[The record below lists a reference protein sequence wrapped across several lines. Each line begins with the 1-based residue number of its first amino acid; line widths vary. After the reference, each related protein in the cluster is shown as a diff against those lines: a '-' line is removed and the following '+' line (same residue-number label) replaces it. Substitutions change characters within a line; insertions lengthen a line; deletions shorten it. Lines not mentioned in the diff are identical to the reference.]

1 MDKIHYYTFS
11 KDDFMLKELIEYIRE
26 SQTGS
31 DIDNY
36 LDSKYIH
43 LTDAHY
49 DQIAGAMSQGELSS
63 KKASDCP
70 AERFFLHFNE
80 TILFLNKSTQGQH
93 SVYDVELVKD
103 TNYSIEKVNE
113 DESKNLKF
121 VSFSINDDYQPTL
134 IKRVTTSE
142 TIDEQE
148 KQQTVQSV
156 IPALRGFMSAISD

>member
-1 MDKIHYYTFS
+1 
-11 KDDFMLKELIEYIRE
+11 MLKELIEYIKE
-26 SQTGS
+26 GQTGS

-49 DQIAGAMSQGELSS
+49 DQIAGAISQGELSS

-80 TILFLNKSTQGQH
+80 TILFVNKSTQGQH

-103 TNYSIEKVNE
+103 TNYSIEKV
-113 DESKNLKF
+113 DESDSKNLAF

-134 IKRVTTSE
+134 RKRVTTSE

-148 KQQTVQSV
+148 KQQTIQSV
-156 IPALRGFMSAISD
+156 MPVLRGFMSAISD

>member
-1 MDKIHYYTFS
+1 
-11 KDDFMLKELIEYIRE
+11 MLKELIEYIKE
-26 SQTGS
+26 GQTGS

-80 TILFLNKSTQGQH
+80 TILFVNKSNQGLR
-93 SVYDVELVKD
+93 SVYDIELLQD
-103 TNYSIEKVNE
+103 TNDSIEKVNE
-113 DESKNLKF
+113 SDSKNLAF
-121 VSFSINDDYQPTL
+121 VSFSINDDFHSTL

-142 TIDEQE
+142 TIDEKE
-148 KQQTVQSV
+148 KQQTIQSV
-156 IPALRGFMSAISD
+156 MPVLRGFMSAISD

>member
-1 MDKIHYYTFS
+1 
-11 KDDFMLKELIEYIRE
+11 MLKELIEYIRE
-26 SQTGS
+26 GQIGS

-49 DQIAGAMSQGELSS
+49 DQIAGAISQGELSL

-80 TILFLNKSTQGQH
+80 TILFVNKSNQGQH
-93 SVYDVELVKD
+93 SIYDVELVND
-103 TNYSIEKVNE
+103 TNYSIEKV
-113 DESKNLKF
+113 DESDLKNLVF
-121 VSFSINDDYQPTL
+121 VSFSINDDYQPAL

-142 TIDEQE
+142 TLDEQE
-148 KQQTVQSV
+148 KQQTMQSV
-156 IPALRGFMSAISD
+156 IPVLRGFMSAISD

>member
-1 MDKIHYYTFS
+1 MI
-11 KDDFMLKELIEYIRE
+11 KELIEYIKKG
-26 SQTGS
+26 QTGS

-49 DQIAGAMSQGELSS
+49 DQIAGVISQGELSP

-80 TILFLNKSTQGQH
+80 TILFVNKSTQGQH

-103 TNYSIEKVNE
+103 TNYSIEKV
-113 DESKNLKF
+113 DESDSKNLAF
-121 VSFSINDDYQPTL
+121 VSFSINDDFQSTL

-142 TIDEQE
+142 TIDEKE
-148 KQQTVQSV
+148 KQQTIQSV
-156 IPALRGFMSAISD
+156 MPVLRGFMSAISD

>member
-1 MDKIHYYTFS
+1 
-11 KDDFMLKELIEYIRE
+11 MLKELIEYIKE
-26 SQTGS
+26 GQTGS

-80 TILFLNKSTQGQH
+80 TILFVNKSNQGQH
-93 SVYDVELVKD
+93 SIYDVELVND
-103 TNYSIEKVNE
+103 TNYSIDKV
-113 DESKNLKF
+113 DESDLKNLSF
-121 VSFSINDDYQPTL
+121 VSFSINDDYQPAL

-142 TIDEQE
+142 TLDEQE
-148 KQQTVQSV
+148 KQQTMQSV
-156 IPALRGFMSAISD
+156 IPVLRGFMSAISD

>member
-1 MDKIHYYTFS
+1 
-11 KDDFMLKELIEYIRE
+11 MLKELIEYIRE
-26 SQTGS
+26 GQTGS

-80 TILFLNKSTQGQH
+80 TILFVNKSNQGQH
-93 SVYDVELVKD
+93 SIYDVELVND
-103 TNYSIEKVNE
+103 TNYSIDKV
-113 DESKNLKF
+113 DESDLKNLAF
-121 VSFSINDDYQPTL
+121 VSFSINDDYQPAL

-142 TIDEQE
+142 TLDEQE
-148 KQQTVQSV
+148 KQQTMQSV
-156 IPALRGFMSAISD
+156 MPVLRGFMSAISD

>member
-1 MDKIHYYTFS
+1 
-11 KDDFMLKELIEYIRE
+11 MLKELIEYIKE
-26 SQTGS
+26 GQTCS

-49 DQIAGAMSQGELSS
+49 DQISGAMSQGELSS

-80 TILFLNKSTQGQH
+80 TILFVNKSNQGQH
-93 SVYDVELVKD
+93 SIYDVELVNN
-103 TNYSIEKVNE
+103 TNYSIDKV
-113 DESKNLKF
+113 DESNLKNLAF
-121 VSFSINDDYQPTL
+121 MSFSINDDYQPAL

-142 TIDEQE
+142 TLDEQE
-148 KQQTVQSV
+148 KQQTMQSV
-156 IPALRGFMSAISD
+156 IPVLRGFMSAISD

>member
-1 MDKIHYYTFS
+1 
-11 KDDFMLKELIEYIRE
+11 MLKELIEYIRE
-26 SQTGS
+26 GQTGS

-49 DQIAGAMSQGELSS
+49 DQIAGAISKGELDP

-80 TILFLNKSTQGQH
+80 TILFLNKSTQGQN
-93 SVYDVELVKD
+93 SVYDIELVKD
-103 TNYSIEKVNE
+103 TNDSIEKVDE
-113 DESKNLKF
+113 DESKNLAF
-121 VSFSINDDYQPTL
+121 VSFTINDDYQPTL
-134 IKRVTTSE
+134 IKRTTTSE

-148 KQQTVQSV
+148 KQQIIQSV
-156 IPALRGFMSAISD
+156 MPILRGFMSAISD

>member
-1 MDKIHYYTFS
+1 
-11 KDDFMLKELIEYIRE
+11 MLKELIEYIKE
-26 SQTGS
+26 GQTGS

-80 TILFLNKSTQGQH
+80 TILFVNKSNQGQH
-93 SVYDVELVKD
+93 SIYDVELVND
-103 TNYSIEKVNE
+103 TNYSIEKV
-113 DESKNLKF
+113 DESDLKNLAF

-134 IKRVTTSE
+134 IKCTTTSE
-142 TIDEQE
+142 TVDEQK
-148 KQQTVQSV
+148 KQQTMQSV
-156 IPALRGFMSAISD
+156 MPVLRGFMSAISD

>member
-1 MDKIHYYTFS
+1 
-11 KDDFMLKELIEYIRE
+11 MLKELIEYIKE
-26 SQTGS
+26 GQTGS

-80 TILFLNKSTQGQH
+80 TILFVNKSNQGQH
-93 SVYDVELVKD
+93 SIYDVELVND
-103 TNYSIEKVNE
+103 TNYSIEKVE
-113 DESKNLKF
+113 ETDLKNLAF
-121 VSFSINDDYQPTL
+121 VSFSINDDYQPAL

-142 TIDEQE
+142 TLDEQE
-148 KQQTVQSV
+148 KQQTMQSV
-156 IPALRGFMSAISD
+156 IPVLRGFMSAISD

>member
-1 MDKIHYYTFS
+1 
-11 KDDFMLKELIEYIRE
+11 MLKELIEYIKK

-31 DIDNY
+31 EIDNY

-49 DQIAGAMSQGELSS
+49 DQIAGAISQGELSS

-80 TILFLNKSTQGQH
+80 TILFVNKSTQGQH

-113 DESKNLKF
+113 GDSINLAF

-134 IKRVTTSE
+134 IKRMTTSE
-142 TIDEQE
+142 TVDEQE
-148 KQQTVQSV
+148 KQQTIQSV
-156 IPALRGFMSAISD
+156 MPVLRGFMSAISD

>member
-1 MDKIHYYTFS
+1 KY
-11 KDDFMLKELIEYIRE
+11 DFMLKELIEYIKE
-26 SQTGS
+26 GQTGS

-80 TILFLNKSTQGQH
+80 TILFVNKSNQGQH
-93 SVYDVELVKD
+93 SIYEVELVND
-103 TNYSIEKVNE
+103 TNYSIDKV
-113 DESKNLKF
+113 DESDLKNLAF
-121 VSFSINDDYQPTL
+121 VSFSINDDYQPAL

-142 TIDEQE
+142 TLDEQE
-148 KQQTVQSV
+148 KQQTMQSV
-156 IPALRGFMSAISD
+156 MPVLRGFMSAISD

>member
-1 MDKIHYYTFS
+1 
-11 KDDFMLKELIEYIRE
+11 MLKELIEYIKE
-26 SQTGS
+26 GQTGS

-43 LTDAHY
+43 LTDTHY

-80 TILFLNKSTQGQH
+80 TILFVNKSNQGQH
-93 SVYDVELVKD
+93 SIYEVELVKD
-103 TNYSIEKVNE
+103 TNSSIEKVDE
-113 DESKNLKF
+113 TESKNLAF

-134 IKRVTTSE
+134 IKRTTISE
-142 TIDEQE
+142 SVDEQE
-148 KQQTVQSV
+148 KQQTMLSIMPV
-156 IPALRGFMSAISD
+156 LRGFMSAISD

>member
-1 MDKIHYYTFS
+1 
-11 KDDFMLKELIEYIRE
+11 MLKELIEYIKE
-26 SQTGS
+26 GQTGS

-49 DQIAGAMSQGELSS
+49 DQIAGAMSQGELSL

-80 TILFLNKSTQGQH
+80 TILFVNKSNQGQH
-93 SVYDVELVKD
+93 SIYDVELVND
-103 TNYSIEKVNE
+103 TNYSIEKV
-113 DESKNLKF
+113 DESDLKNLAF

-134 IKRVTTSE
+134 TKRTITSE
-142 TIDEQE
+142 PIDEQE
-148 KQQTVQSV
+148 KQQAIQSV
-156 IPALRGFMSAISD
+156 MPVLRGFMSAISD

>member
-1 MDKIHYYTFS
+1 
-11 KDDFMLKELIEYIRE
+11 MLKELIEYIRE
-26 SQTGS
+26 GQTGS

-49 DQIAGAMSQGELSS
+49 DQIAGAISQGELSP

-80 TILFLNKSTQGQH
+80 TILFVNKSSQGLH
-93 SVYDVELVKD
+93 SIYDVELVMD
-103 TNYSIEKVNE
+103 TNYSIEKVDE
-113 DESKNLKF
+113 GESKNLAF

-142 TIDEQE
+142 TINEKE
-148 KQQTVQSV
+148 KQQTIQSV
-156 IPALRGFMSAISD
+156 IPVLRGFMIAISD